1 MKPVQVGSQQVP
13 RWGTGCWGS
22 LQPFTSGMVSIMLLN
37 NTLVMS
43 RSSVGCSLTAPGGCW
58 ASSQYPWENPWQDF
72 AFAPHNAQSILHK
85 KTIIRQ
91 GKAYC
96 ASQSWTFQL
105 QVSSFYFSVSAH
117 AYSPNLKALLSY
129 FLPRG
134 FYRVCQN
141 FVNQIMFLLFFFS
154 KFHFYYQVVM
164 WRHGKIKGTN
174 LFGIDFFITQLY

>member
-22 LQPFTSGMVSIMLLN
+22 LQPFTSGMTSIMLLN
-37 NTLVMS
+37 STLVMS

-58 ASSQYPWENPWQDF
+58 ASSQYPWVNPWQGF
-72 AFAPHNAQSILHK
+72 AFAPHNAQSFLQILGIILHK
-85 KTIIRQ
+85 KIIIRQ

-117 AYSPNLKALLSY
+117 AYSPNLKPSCYL
-129 FLPRG
+129 
-134 FYRVCQN
+134 
-141 FVNQIMFLLFFFS
+141 IFFF
-154 KFHFYYQVVM
+154 KDFTEFA
-164 WRHGKIKGTN
+164 KILWTN
-174 LFGIDFFITQLY
+174 LCSCYFFFLNFIFIIK